1 MIDAENRSGA
11 APVGLDTLSVPQ
23 LLTLMNE
30 ADAEAPKAVARA
42 LPELT
47 RAVDAVARQLRA
59 GGRLIYI
66 GSGTSGRLGAL
77 DAAECPP
84 TFGIEPEQVQAY
96 IAGGDVALRLGVEGA
111 EDDAEAGAAVADKL
125 AVGPHDAFVGIA
137 ASATT
142 PYTVAALR
150 RARERG
156 AVAIAIGCAAT
167 GPLYEA
173 ADIAVV
179 LAVGPEVLSG
189 STRLKAGTAQKL
201 ALNML
206 STATMTQLGHV
217 YGDMMVDVRITNAKL
232 RRRAIGIV
240 RRIAGVDESSA
251 TEALRA
257 AGDDVKTAVV
267 MLRRGVTVEA
277 ARDLLR
283 AADGQLRRVIG

>member
-1 MIDAENRSGA
+1 MTDTQNRIGDAPA
-11 APVGLDTLSVPQ
+11 GLDTLSVPQ

-30 ADAEAPKAVARA
+30 ADAEAPRAVARA

-47 RAVDAVARQLRA
+47 RAVDAVVRQLRA

-84 TFGIEPEQVQAY
+84 TFGIEPEQVQAH

-111 EDDAEAGAAVADKL
+111 EDDAEAGATVADKL
-125 AVGPHDAFVGIA
+125 AVGPQDAFVGIA

-167 GPLYEA
+167 GALYEA

-179 LAVGPEVLSG
+179 LAVGPEILSG

-206 STATMTQLGHV
+206 STAAMTQLGHV

-251 TEALRA
+251 TEALRE

-267 MLRRGVTVEA
+267 MLRRGVTAEA

-283 AADGQLRRVIG
+283 TADGHLRRIIG